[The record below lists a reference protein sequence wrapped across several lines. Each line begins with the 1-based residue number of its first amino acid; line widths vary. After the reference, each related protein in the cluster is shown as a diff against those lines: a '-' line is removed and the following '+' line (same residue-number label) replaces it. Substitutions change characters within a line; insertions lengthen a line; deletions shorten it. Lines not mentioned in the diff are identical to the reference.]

1 MQEPTIDE
9 GPRSFERFIDLATAA
24 ELLQIHPDTLKKKT
38 RVGQIPG
45 RKIGRSWKY
54 RVSELDAWAKSTLIS
69 RQPQSRRVT

>member
-1 MQEPTIDE
+1 MREQTIDE
-9 GPRSFERFIDLATAA
+9 CPASFERFIDLVTAA

-38 RVGQIPG
+38 RGGEIPG
-45 RKIGRSWKY
+45 RKIGRRWKY